1 MVWEPS
7 VILAVI
13 EYWVS
18 ALYCYSLQVFLSH
31 KMSEPS
37 LNLDIN
43 RIFFNFKLHW
53 VVREWRIPQHD
64 LVYALCVR
72 TDKSLYTSNCN
83 VTMENQ
89 IRAVYKFRWV
99 GGWKE
104 NKQLNLV
111 KDLNFKYSGNNVK
124 ACTVSWLP

>member
-1 MVWEPS
+1 
-7 VILAVI
+7 
-13 EYWVS
+13 
-18 ALYCYSLQVFLSH
+18 
-31 KMSEPS
+31 MSEPS

-43 RIFFNFKLHW
+43 RVFFNSKLHW
-53 VVREWRIPQHD
+53 VVREWGILQYD
-64 LVYALCVR
+64 LVYALCVS

-99 GGWKE
+99 GVWKE

-111 KDLNFKYSGNNVK
+111 SDLNFKYFWNDVK
-124 ACTVSWLP
+124 VYTVSWLPQSQNGNH